1 MTLIERSKF
10 EAKAFEVADGD
21 VSTNLTLK
29 VMSVIREII
38 VVLSLA
44 VSFQNAW
51 SELCMLQYFLT

>member
-29 VMSVIREII
+29 VMSVFAK
-38 VVLSLA
+38 LL
-44 VSFQNAW
+44 W
-51 SELCMLQYFLT
+51 Y